1 LKNEATDLIDNKGS
15 AINEIRNEATAVAV
29 GLPVSVPETEG
40 PRVTEEIYRL
50 IRERISPRFPEFRRC
65 NSTAELLAHPSYRA
79 LEPEIRA
86 VLDTPEV
93 GDFSV
98 GPGSESAPAKSR
110 YRFVAWNLER
120 GIEYDGQLEA
130 FRNDPYLKQGDV
142 FLLTETDVGMARS
155 RNRAVAQ
162 LLARELGLH
171 YAFVPCYLNLSKGSG
186 VEYDAEGENHLGL
199 HGNAILSRYPIRRV
213 RPIHLKNGIDKMR
226 GREKRLGRQTAVAA
240 EIEFP
245 NFAVTA
251 ISVHLDANS
260 SQRHRCRQMRDVLD
274 GLDSDRRWATLPAIV
289 GGDWNT
295 TTYNSSG
302 AFPAIMGFWRR
313 VFMGPDYV
321 IRNHYLHPDRYF
333 ERELFRLLEARG
345 FEYRRSNRIG
355 EYTTSYDA
363 YDPKTRQNLGEWVPE
378 FCFAFM
384 RWALRHHDGKCPLKI
399 DWFATRGLRT
409 ANPTVIHDLRE
420 GRAVRLSDHDAIGV
434 EVLCP
439 PVAD

>member
-251 ISVHLDANS
+251 VSVHLDANS